1 MAGFPPPL
9 AAQLVADALLMGRA
23 WHAICPAADAFDL
36 KLEIFGENTCSRWH
50 QDHFVG
56 RAICTYTGHSGTAY
70 TRDANVDFWELVHC
84 GSNECV
90 IRDPNL
96 VETVG
101 VGDLL
106 LIKGTQFAGAY
117 GGANALVHKSPE
129 KRYDA
134 SGKIE
139 HRLVLKLDVGS
150 FGDEAEATARET
162 ATMRADEAKQQ
173 RL

>member
-1 MAGFPPPL
+1 MGALLAVADFPPPL
-9 AAQLVADALLMGRA
+9 TEQLMNDALLMGKA
-23 WHAICPAADAFDL
+23 MQAVCPTAEKFDV

-56 RAICTYTGHSGTAY
+56 RAICTYTGHSGTCY

-90 IRDPNL
+90 IRDPEM
-96 VETVG
+96 VKTVS

-117 GGANALVHKSPE
+117 GGANALVH
-129 KRYDA
+129 
-134 SGKIE
+134 
-139 HRLVLKLDVGS
+139 
-150 FGDEAEATARET
+150 
-162 ATMRADEAKQQ
+162 
-173 RL
+173 